1 MRTGRAEVL
10 SITGSADGRQASRD
24 FSQIRASASVI
35 SKNHERQVGMNGHRN
50 FLVFVTVAT
59 VVATPA
65 LTQTGTSGGGRAGG
79 ATSAASIP
87 DFSGTW
93 NHPAFPW
100 FEPPASGPGPV
111 TNKSRWP
118 QLPQTLG
125 GSVALPPTKE
135 GISDYDQLVGD
146 YTNPILQ
153 PWAAEVVKK
162 FGEKS
167 LAGITYPNPSNQ
179 CWPEPMPFIYKQFV
193 VLMIQQPDKVTFYYS
208 GNGDIRHV
216 RLNEPHPAHVTPSWY
231 GDSVGH
237 YEGDTLVIDTVGQ
250 KTDRPYAML
259 DLFGT
264 PYTKSL
270 HIVERYRLRDYDD
283 VKRAIERNKNENWLF
298 LGDVFSAHR
307 GKFLQLHLTIEDEG
321 VFTTPWTATI
331 TYVPGPD
338 VWLETVC
345 AENTH
350 QYYYNNEADVP
361 RAEKP
366 DF

>member
-1 MRTGRAEVL
+1 
-10 SITGSADGRQASRD
+10 
-24 FSQIRASASVI
+24 
-35 SKNHERQVGMNGHRN
+35 MNAHRN
-50 FLVFVTVAT
+50 FLAFVTLAT

-65 LTQTGTSGGGRAGG
+65 LTQTVASGGGPAGG

-100 FEPPASGPGPV
+100 FEPPASDPGPV
-111 TNKSRWP
+111 TNRSRWP

-125 GSVALPPTKE
+125 GSVALPPAKE

-193 VLMIQQPDKVTFYYS
+193 VLMIQQPDKVTFYYN

-216 RLNEPHPAHVTPSWY
+216 RLNEPHRTPLTPSWY

-270 HIVERYRLRDYDD
+270 HIVERYRLRNYDD
-283 VKRAIERNKNENWLF
+283 VKDAIERNIKENWLF
-298 LGDVFSAHR
+298 NGDVFSQHR

-321 VFTTPWTATI
+321 VFTTPWTATL

-338 VWLETVC
+338 TWAEVVC
-345 AENTH
+345 AENRN
-350 QYYYNNEADVP
+350 QYYSKNEADVP